1 MMQRPIL
8 CALVFLIALMPL
20 MAVAGEALDVMTLTL
35 PEGDPEAGRAAFLA
49 LSCTSCHRATGEP
62 EFPDPVS
69 ANPGPEIGRY
79 QGQQSPSRLANS
91 IFAPSHE
98 VSWDQGKSRE
108 DDLSPMGDFSEAMT
122 VRQFMDLIAYIRS
135 FAVEGDKT

>member
-1 MMQRPIL
+1 MQRPIL
-8 CALVFLIALMPL
+8 CALVFLISLMPL
-20 MAVAGEALDVMTLTL
+20 MAVAEEAVDVMTLTL

-49 LSCTSCHRATGEP
+49 LSCTSCHRVTGES
-62 EFPDPVS
+62 EFPAPVS

-79 QGQQSPSRLANS
+79 QGQQSPSRLASS

-98 VSWDQGKSRE
+98 VSWEQGKSRE

-122 VRQFMDLIAYIRS
+122 VRQFLDLIAYIRS
-135 FAVEGDKT
+135 FAVPGAKT